1 MFSGFYNLVS
11 GMITHGKNLDVISN
25 NMANVATGLTDT
37 FASIPFTVAFAKL

>member
-25 NMANVATGLTDT
+25 NMANVATTGFKVDT
-37 FASIPFTVAFAKL
+37 LPGKPSTR